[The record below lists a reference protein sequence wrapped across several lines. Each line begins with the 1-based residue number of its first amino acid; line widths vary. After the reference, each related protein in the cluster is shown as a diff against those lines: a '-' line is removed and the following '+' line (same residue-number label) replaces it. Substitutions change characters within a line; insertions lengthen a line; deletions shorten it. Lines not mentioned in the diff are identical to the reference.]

1 MELDLTDAALS
12 DLRAIRDYTLQEW
25 GEQQEEKYLDEMWV
39 KFEAIL
45 KDPQRCRFR
54 KDLFPACQLASQG
67 KHVVL
72 FRVEGE
78 VLQVVRVLH
87 SAMDYRRH
95 LSEGL

>member
-78 VLQVVRVLH
+78 VLQVVRVLQVP
-87 SAMDYRRH
+87 
-95 LSEGL
+95 